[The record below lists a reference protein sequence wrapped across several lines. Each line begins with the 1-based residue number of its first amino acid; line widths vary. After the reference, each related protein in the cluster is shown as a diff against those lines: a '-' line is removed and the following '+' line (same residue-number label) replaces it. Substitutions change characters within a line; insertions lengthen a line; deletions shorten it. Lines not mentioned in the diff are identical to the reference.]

1 MKIKDIEDP
10 KVQQMAVVETIKD
23 NLDCTLDHVLE
34 VDLLNAFTWRKS
46 PQTDS
51 FWYKIYNGA
60 APVYTDKDL
69 WYKCIKG
76 NVDRRF
82 ITNKLYQCQND
93 LFETAKAFIDEKGFP
108 SGFIINSNNFILA
121 TPEEVYNRLKQ
132 KDMNNSTYGKKT
144 IYTQE
149 EPEVQKDASTLQEP
163 QERESTRSLL
173 NGALDKI
180 IILEEEK
187 KDLTSKLD
195 AINDMIYCSNKGFQS
210 KIKELEEENEK
221 LNKLVDEI
229 EEELTKRAG
238 NVFYPQIDLIELI
251 HNYRNP
257 SLVGTTQQVEIDG
270 KKYEVTIN
278 KQI

>member
-1 MKIKDIEDP
+1 MRKRIKITTDFN
-10 KVQQMAVVETIKD
+10 
-23 NLDCTLDHVLE
+23 NL
-34 VDLLNAFTWRKS
+34 
-46 PQTDS
+46 
-51 FWYKIYNGA
+51 NGA
-60 APVYTDKDL
+60 
-69 WYKCIKG
+69 
-76 NVDRRF
+76 
-82 ITNKLYQCQND
+82 ND
-93 LFETAKAFIDEKGFP
+93 
-108 SGFIINSNNFILA
+108 LA
-121 TPEEVYNRLKQ
+121 TPEEVYNHLKQ
-132 KDMNNSTYGKKT
+132 EDMSNPTYGKNT

-149 EPEVQKDASTLQEP
+149 EAKVQKDTSTLQEP
-163 QERESTRSLL
+163 QERENTRPLL